1 MGETPVPLAAVTDD
15 VHSPDRSPGTPLR
28 YMPQLDGLRALAVL
42 AVCFEHWEIAGKRF
56 FRWIEWGHLG
66 VWLFFVLSGFLIT
79 DILLKTKAPIEA
91 GERSTWDS
99 ARTFYIRRFLRILP
113 IYYLT
118 LFVTALLVPDIRRLF
133 LWHVTYTTDFWT
145 ALHPHD
151 YPYGIHFWTLGIE
164 EQFYLAWPWIIL
176 LTPRRWLGKVT
187 IAAIAVGVSYRA
199 LFQAGGLGHSKIAA
213 LGLPVLGNIDKFA
226 WGALLAVFSELPDK
240 RLRNGLATIGLW
252 AGLPAVLLMEALYG
266 HNPAS
271 RVVTMFSSACAGLF
285 FTGVIA
291 YAARG
296 IRGPLGAVLQSR
308 PLVYPGK
315 ISYGLYLFHPFV
327 PLLFVAAHIALPGS
341 VLIRFVLYG
350 VTTLL
355 IATASWYLFEGP
367 INSLKR
373 FFPYSQRSAATEPAS
388 GPRLNATV

>member
-1 MGETPVPLAAVTDD
+1 
-15 VHSPDRSPGTPLR
+15 
-28 YMPQLDGLRALAVL
+28 MPQLDGLRALAVL

-79 DILLKTKAPIEA
+79 DILLKAKAPIEA
-91 GERSTWDS
+91 GQRSTWDS
-99 ARTFYIRRFLRILP
+99 ARIFYIRRFLRILP

-133 LWHVTYTTDFWT
+133 LWHVTYATDFWT

-187 IAAIAVGVSYRA
+187 IAAIALGVSYRA
-199 LFQAGGLGHSKIAA
+199 LFQAGALGHSKIAA

-226 WGALLAVFSELPDK
+226 WGALLAVFSELPEK
-240 RLRNGLATIGLW
+240 RLRNELARIGLW
-252 AGLPAVLLMEALYG
+252 AGLPAVILMEALYA
-266 HNPAS
+266 HNPGSQFVA
-271 RVVTMFSSACAGLF
+271 MFSSAFAGLF

-291 YAARG
+291 CAARG
-296 IRGPLGAVLQSR
+296 MRGPLGAVLQLR

-327 PLLFVAAHIALPGS
+327 PLLFVTAHINS
-341 VLIRFVLYG
+341 VWIRFVLYG
-350 VTTLL
+350 IATLL

-373 FFPYSQRSAATEPAS
+373 FFPYTERRAAS
-388 GPRLNATV
+388 GQASALSVNATA